1 MTYLEKSQMK
11 MCSVTV
17 KYNQTL
23 SHPSYLGQINY
34 DCIMP
39 KMSTTVKALNSL
51 QPSSSAIITQKNI
64 KSGSSGKKTEE
75 AKKNKGQDIKEKWN
89 EVSQCW
95 PAMTKETVRSV
106 LHNQFYMILRQD
118 LVSIDLLHSCG
129 ITLNPSMA
137 GWRLSQHGKPN
148 RSLDCDNFKT
158 FPVEALKQYS
168 TLFFFKTIY

>member
-51 QPSSSAIITQKNI
+51 QPSSSAIITQNNI

-75 AKKNKGQDIKEKWN
+75 AKKTKGR
-89 EVSQCW
+89 
-95 PAMTKETVRSV
+95 T
-106 LHNQFYMILRQD
+106 
-118 LVSIDLLHSCG
+118 
-129 ITLNPSMA
+129 
-137 GWRLSQHGKPN
+137 
-148 RSLDCDNFKT
+148 
-158 FPVEALKQYS
+158 
-168 TLFFFKTIY
+168 